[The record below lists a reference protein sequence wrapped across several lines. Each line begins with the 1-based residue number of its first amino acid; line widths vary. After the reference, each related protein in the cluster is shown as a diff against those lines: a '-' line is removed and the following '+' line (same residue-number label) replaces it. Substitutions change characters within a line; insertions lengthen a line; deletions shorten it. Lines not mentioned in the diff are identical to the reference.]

1 MAGAGVLAADAGRG
15 DHHRGQVP
23 GRRPELP
30 VHRGLLLDPAVRRA
44 LRGRRGRYRAGAHRH
59 VRGADAGGDP
69 GLLAR
74 RGARTALREDVLR
87 ADDGARDDDDR
98 RLRGHRRLPVLRV
111 LRGHAGADVLHDRQL
126 RRRQAA
132 VRGGQVP
139 ALQPARR
146 PAHAGRDHR
155 AVRVLGGKR
164 RHRAPRHV
172 PVQRADPRVAEPDRA
187 EVAVPR
193 VLHRVRDQGAAVA
206 VPHLAAR
213 RRRGVAARRGGTA
226 GRRAG
231 QGGHVRDAAV
241 LLGAVPGR
249 REVLHAA
256 GHNAGRDRD
265 LVRGHRR
272 DRPAVHEAADRLH
285 LDLALRLHRARHLRD
300 DQPGRVRRDVLHGQP
315 RVRHRRAVHLGRVP
329 DRQAGDRPDRG
340 LRRRAEGRSAAR
352 RAVPGLRPGGALAA
366 RSFHLHQR
374 VPRPGWDLLPVQAA
388 RHRRHLR
395 DHPGRDLHL
404 VDVPADNDRAG
415 PRRGG
420 RDEGPATEGTVRG
433 RAAGRAHHR
442 GRRLPQAGAR
452 HHQPGGTKDDD
463 AGARDRSGARPS
475 RGRLYDDRCAE
486 GNRTVIRVLADSTT
500 GVIGAPHIEYGQLSP
515 MLVVFTAA
523 VVGVLVEAFLPRPV
537 RRAVHLVL
545 ALGALTA
552 AFILNIVVASNTTIF
567 ADGSPGHLAAMGAV
581 GVDRPTLFIQGTIVV
596 LAFVSLLLIGDTS
609 NSPFAAQAAATP
621 GSPEERESLAAGIM
635 HTEIFPLTMF
645 AVGGMMLFPASND
658 LLTMFVALEVLSLP
672 LYLLC
677 GLARRRRLLS
687 HEAAM
692 KYFLLGAFSSAFFL
706 FGIAMLYGFSGSVS
720 LAAIASAASSNTA
733 NLTLLFAGIAL
744 VGIGLLF
751 KIGAVPF
758 QGWKPD
764 VYQGAPTPITAL
776 MASCVVVSAFG
787 ALLRVFYVAFGTVS
801 WSWRPA
807 FWVVAVLTMVVGA
820 VIAITQ
826 TDVKRLLAYSSIAHA
841 GFVLTAVIATSVA
854 GLSSSLFYLATYG
867 LTTVGAFAVITL
879 VRDPG
884 GEAGHLSRWAGLGRR
899 SPLVAG
905 TFALFLL
912 AFAGIPLTS
921 GFTGKFAVFQAA
933 LQGGA

>member
-1 MAGAGVLAADAGRG
+1 M
-15 DHHRGQVP
+15 
-23 GRRPELP
+23 
-30 VHRGLLLDPAVRRA
+30 
-44 LRGRRGRYRAGAHRH
+44 
-59 VRGADAGGDP
+59 
-69 GLLAR
+69 
-74 RGARTALREDVLR
+74 
-87 ADDGARDDDDR
+87 
-98 RLRGHRRLPVLRV
+98 
-111 LRGHAGADVLHDRQL
+111 
-126 RRRQAA
+126 
-132 VRGGQVP
+132 
-139 ALQPARR
+139 
-146 PAHAGRDHR
+146 
-155 AVRVLGGKR
+155 
-164 RHRAPRHV
+164 
-172 PVQRADPRVAEPDRA
+172 
-187 EVAVPR
+187 
-193 VLHRVRDQGAAVA
+193 
-206 VPHLAAR
+206 
-213 RRRGVAARRGGTA
+213 
-226 GRRAG
+226 
-231 QGGHVRDAAV
+231 
-241 LLGAVPGR
+241 
-249 REVLHAA
+249 
-256 GHNAGRDRD
+256 
-265 LVRGHRR
+265 
-272 DRPAVHEAADRLH
+272 
-285 LDLALRLHRARHLRD
+285 
-300 DQPGRVRRDVLHGQP
+300 
-315 RVRHRRAVHLGRVP
+315 
-329 DRQAGDRPDRG
+329 
-340 LRRRAEGRSAAR
+340 
-352 RAVPGLRPGGALAA
+352 
-366 RSFHLHQR
+366 
-374 VPRPGWDLLPVQAA
+374 
-388 RHRRHLR
+388 
-395 DHPGRDLHL
+395 
-404 VDVPADNDRAG
+404 
-415 PRRGG
+415 
-420 RDEGPATEGTVRG
+420 
-433 RAAGRAHHR
+433 
-442 GRRLPQAGAR
+442 
-452 HHQPGGTKDDD
+452 
-463 AGARDRSGARPS
+463 
-475 RGRLYDDRCAE
+475 
-486 GNRTVIRVLADSTT
+486 IRVLADSTT

-523 VVGVLVEAFLPRPV
+523 VVGVLVEAFVPRPV
-537 RRAVHLVL
+537 RRTVHLVL
-545 ALGALTA
+545 ALGSLLA
-552 AFILNIVVASNTTIF
+552 AFILTIVVASNNTIF
-567 ADGSPGHLAAMGAV
+567 ADGSPGHVAAMGAV

-621 GSPEERESLAAGIM
+621 GSPEEREGLAAGIM

-720 LAAIASAASSNTA
+720 LSGIASAASSNTA
-733 NLTLLFAGIAL
+733 NLTLLFTGIAL

-807 FWVVAVLTMVVGA
+807 LWVVAVLTMVAGA

-884 GEAGHLSRWAGLGRR
+884 GEAGHLSRWAGLGRT

-905 TFALFLL
+905 VFALFLL

-921 GFTGKFAVFQAA
+921 GFIGKFAVFSAA
-933 LQGGA
+933 IASGETALVIVGVLASAIAAFFYVRVIVLMFFSDPIADGPEVVVPSVFTGAAVALGAAATLVFGIVPEPLLNLASHAANQLFVA